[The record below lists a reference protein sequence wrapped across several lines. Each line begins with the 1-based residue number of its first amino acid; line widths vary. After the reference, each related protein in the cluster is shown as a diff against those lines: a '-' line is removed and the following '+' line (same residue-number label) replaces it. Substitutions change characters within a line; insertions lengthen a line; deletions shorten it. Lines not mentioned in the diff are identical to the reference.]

1 MPTESA
7 FHKRIFLFF
16 ARAFQKQ
23 GVVVTG
29 LCRLL
34 SETEM
39 RSWVSEKKPC
49 AIFEMNRVKD
59 EIPILHELNIFHIS
73 WVVDMEG
80 RPESLIKG
88 SDITY
93 TFDPDWAEN
102 IETGSLTTWMP
113 PGTCAETFFPNKR
126 HKPGAVEFCFIGHI
140 PKPWSESELSR
151 LIGDKNKNINFETLL
166 KEYSRFIEID
176 TYKEKTHE
184 FCEQVIDDIVLR
196 LLGQPYKL
204 TRDMYYDLLIR
215 IIRMGNRTELLDF
228 AVGKSDSIAI
238 FGSRNWLEWPKYQ
251 RFYKRFIDDCAEIN
265 FINQYSKINLHD
277 GLSFH
282 FRAID
287 CMASGGLLV
296 WYNDNYGDKYNTYQY
311 KNPLN
316 KYYRPHGLHTAF
328 QAQFHYFEFKWLEFD
343 AVYEDINKLNYQGS
357 IAQRE
362 TLEIIKSHH
371 TWDCRVKQIIK
382 DIASL

>member
-1 MPTESA
+1 MPTEST
-7 FHKRIFLFF
+7 FHKRIFLFLSS
-16 ARAFQKQ
+16 AFQKQ
-23 GVVVTG
+23 GIVVTG
-29 LCRLL
+29 LCKLL
-34 SETEM
+34 SEAEM
-39 RSWVSEKKPC
+39 HAWVLEKKPC

-80 RPESLIKG
+80 RPESYIKG

-102 IETGSLTTWMP
+102 IETGGLTTWMP
-113 PGTCAETFFPNKR
+113 PGTCTETFFPNKR
-126 HKPGAVEFCFIGHI
+126 HEPEDVEFSFIGHI

-151 LIGDKNKNINFETLL
+151 LIGSENNNINFEILL
-166 KEYSRFIEID
+166 KEYSRFIEVD

-184 FCEQVIDDIVLR
+184 FCEQIIDNIVLR
-196 LLGQPYKL
+196 LLGQSYKL

-215 IIRMGNRTELLDF
+215 IIRMSNRTELLDF
-228 AVGKSDSIAI
+228 ATGKSDSIAI

-251 RFYKRFIDDCAEIN
+251 RFYKEFIDDCTEIN
-265 FINQYSKINLHD
+265 FINQRSKINLHD

-311 KNPLN
+311 KNPHN
-316 KYYRPHGLHTAF
+316 KYYIPHGLHTAF

-343 AVYEDINKLNYQGS
+343 NVYENIKRMNYQGS

-371 TWDCRVKQIIK
+371 TWDCRVKKIIK
-382 DIASL
+382 DITAL

>member
-7 FHKRIFLFF
+7 FHQRIFLFLD
-16 ARAFQKQ
+16 RAFQKQ
-23 GVVVTG
+23 GLVVTG

-39 RSWVSEKKPC
+39 HSWVSEKKPC

-59 EIPILHELNIFHIS
+59 EIPILHELNILHIS

-80 RPESLIKG
+80 RPESHIRG

-102 IETGSLTTWMP
+102 IETGGLTAWMP
-113 PGTCAETFFPNKR
+113 PGTCTETFFPSKR
-126 HKPGAVEFCFIGHI
+126 HEAKEAEFCFMGHI
-140 PKPWSESELSR
+140 PKPWSEPELSR
-151 LIGDKNKNINFETLL
+151 LLVGNNKNINFRTLL
-166 KEYSRFIEID
+166 KEYSHLMEVE

-184 FCEQVIDDIVLR
+184 SCAQIIDDIVLR
-196 LLGQPYKL
+196 LLGQACEL

-215 IIRMGNRTELLDF
+215 IIRMSNRTELLDF
-228 AVGKSDSIAI
+228 AVEKSESITI

-251 RFYKRFIDDCAEIN
+251 RFYKKFIDDCAEIN
-265 FINQYSKINLHD
+265 FINQHSKINLHD

-287 CMASGGLLV
+287 CMASGGLLL
-296 WYNDNYGDKYNTYQY
+296 WYNDNYGDKYNTYQC
-311 KNPLN
+311 KKSLN
-316 KYYRPHGLHTAF
+316 KYYTPYGLYSAF

-343 AVYEDINKLNYQGS
+343 DVYENIKKMNYQGS
-357 IAQRE
+357 IAQQE

-382 DIASL
+382 DIAVL